1 MMGAINFRLA
11 KPSDAAALAQLR
23 YNFRAS
29 TGIAT
34 EPAAEF
40 VERCSVWMTAHLD
53 DGSLWKCWVAES
65 EEIVGALWL
74 QLVEKIPNPR
84 AEPEYHAYMTNF
96 YLRESARGQG
106 TGTRLLTMALDWCR
120 AREVHAVILWP
131 SEKSRT
137 LYERHGFA
145 VRADLL
151 ELVLADT

>member
-1 MMGAINFRLA
+1 MPSNLRLA

-23 YNFRAS
+23 YDFRAS

-34 EPAAEF
+34 EPEAEF
-40 VERCSVWMTAHLD
+40 VERCSAWMTAHLTT
-53 DGSLWKCWVAES
+53 GAYGN
-65 EEIVGALWL
+65 VGWPSPNKSWAPCGCNWL
-74 QLVEKIPNPR
+74 RKSPTRELSHEH
-84 AEPEYHAYMTNF
+84 HAYITNF

-145 VRADLL
+145 VRLGPA
-151 ELVLADT
+151 